1 MDYFFKVVWLESL
14 ILFEE
19 IKRDDDVVVVG
30 VQVKVIRKRVELVY
44 LEAILV
50 VGIFF
55 PVVKDWSAE
64 IPKVVPAD

>member
-55 PVVKDWSAE
+55 PVVKD
-64 IPKVVPAD
+64 